1 MSWFEA
7 YYHYRFYMQAMS
19 PTDGGPHQCR
29 GNFGPGGRVGLIR
42 IILDSEVGRMVR
54 QSTTTTCW
62 EMQTHKRPRFGR
74 ETDDESCWCH
84 LMLCFAFRPKNF
96 PRAAMTT
103 MGFGTRSREVEQSR
117 TCFFPNEIGSG
128 IVGG

>member
-7 YYHYRFYMQAMS
+7 YHSRFYMQAMS
-19 PTDGGPHQCR
+19 PTNGGPHQFR

-54 QSTTTTCW
+54 QSTTCW

-74 ETDDESCWCH
+74 ERDDESC
-84 LMLCFAFRPKNF
+84 
-96 PRAAMTT
+96 
-103 MGFGTRSREVEQSR
+103 
-117 TCFFPNEIGSG
+117 
-128 IVGG
+128 